1 MADLTERRR
10 EILEFIQEFTRD
22 RGYPPSLREIG
33 KALGIGSTNG
43 VRYHLTV
50 LAKQGLLTRERRIF
64 RGMRVLSE
72 EALGRLVMIPLL
84 GRVRAGD
91 LEAAVEEREQEIA
104 VDPELFPSHGSRDLF
119 ALRVAGDSMIDAGIH
134 EGDLAIVSQE
144 SDIKNGDV
152 VVAIVNDEATVK
164 RFRRQGTQI
173 FLHPENPEYDDIV
186 VNGEDEGLSFRVA
199 GKVIGI
205 IRTNM

>member
-1 MADLTERRR
+1 MTERRR

-50 LAKQGLLTRERRIF
+50 LAKQGYLTRDRRIF
-64 RGMRVLSE
+64 RGMRVLTE
-72 EALGRLVMIPLL
+72 QAMGRLMMIPLL
-84 GRVRAGD
+84 GQVHAGD
-91 LEAAVEEREQEIA
+91 LDLAVEQREQEIA
-104 VDPELFPSHGSRDLF
+104 VDPELFPSHGTRDLF
-119 ALRVAGDSMIDAGIH
+119 ALRVVGDSMIDAGIH
-134 EGDLAIVSQE
+134 EGDLAVVSQE
-144 SDIKNGDV
+144 SDIKNGDI
-152 VVAIVNDEATVK
+152 VVAIVNEEATVK
-164 RFRRQGTQI
+164 RFRRQGAQI
-173 FLHPENPEYDDIV
+173 FLFPENQEYKPIV
-186 VNGEDEGLSFRVA
+186 VNGEDEGLSFRIA

>member
-22 RGYPPSLREIG
+22 RGYPPSIREIG
-33 KALGIGSTNG
+33 RALGIGSTNG

-50 LAKQGLLTRERRIF
+50 LARQGYLTRDRRIF
-64 RGMRVLSE
+64 RGMRVLAE
-72 EALGRLVMIPLL
+72 QAMGRLIVIPVL
-84 GRVRAGD
+84 GQVRAGELD
-91 LEAAVEEREQEIA
+91 LAVEEREEEVA

-119 ALRVAGDSMIDAGIH
+119 ALRVVGDSMIDAGIH
-134 EGDLAIVSQE
+134 EGDLAIVSQQ

-164 RFRRQGTQI
+164 RFRRQGAQI
-173 FLHPENPEYDDIV
+173 HLLPENPDYHPIV
-186 VNGEDEGLSFRVA
+186 VNGEDEGLSFRIA

>member
-10 EILEFIQEFTRD
+10 EILEFIQEFSRD
-22 RGYPPSLREIG
+22 RGYPPSIREIG
-33 KALGIGSTNG
+33 RALGIGSTNG

-50 LAKQGLLTRERRIF
+50 LAKQGYLTRDRRIF
-64 RGMRVLSE
+64 RGMRVLTE
-72 EALGRLVMIPLL
+72 QALGRLFMIPLL
-84 GRVRAGD
+84 GRVRAGELD
-91 LEAAVEEREQEIA
+91 LAVEEREEEVA

-119 ALRVAGDSMIDAGIH
+119 ALRVVGDSMTGAGIH
-134 EGDLAIVSQE
+134 EGDLAIVSRE

-152 VVAIVNDEATVK
+152 VVAIVEDDATVK
-164 RFRRQGTQI
+164 RFRRQGAQI
-173 FLHPENPEYDDIV
+173 LLQPENPDYKPIV
-186 VNGEDEGLSFRVA
+186 VNGEDEGLSFRIA